1 MMVIRIVSAA
11 LLTVA
16 ALAVHAQESTVQQ
29 PTSAGAAMN
38 GIDCAAARRARH
50 DHGIERG
57 YGPMPIKGC
66 STGALPGQESAMQ
79 QPISGASAS
88 ARSSED
94 CAAARRM
101 RHDHGIERGYGPVPI
116 KGCSTA
122 SKL

>member
-1 MMVIRIVSAA
+1 MTVVRILSAA

-16 ALAVHAQESTVQQ
+16 ALAVHAQESTVLQ
-29 PTSAGAAMN
+29 PTSAGSAAK

-57 YGPMPIKGC
+57 YGPMPIEGC
-66 STGALPGQESAMQ
+66 STGGLPGQESVMQ
-79 QPISGASAS
+79 QPISGASTS
-88 ARSSED
+88 AGSSVD

-101 RHDHGIERGYGPVPI
+101 RHDHGIERGYGPMPI

-122 SKL
+122 AKF